1 MAVIWI
7 DVIAGEFLKAED
19 ERDWNMF
26 GEFAK
31 QAPKTAAHF
40 SRLNNE
46 AYYLLSCLRGVKA
59 KDMEKI
65 VQETPFVCAIAE
77 SAITNDAITES
88 NDSEP
93 EVNESKE
100 EKHAKKA
107 KKEPEPEQEPEPDFD
122 EDDDDDD
129 DDDFD
134 FDFD

>member
-1 MAVIWI
+1 
-7 DVIAGEFLKAED
+7 
-19 ERDWNMF
+19 MF
-26 GEFAK
+26 CEFAK

-65 VQETPFVCAIAE
+65 VQETPFVCVIAE
-77 SAITNDAITES
+77 SAVTNDAITES
-88 NDSEP
+88 NDDEIAENEAE
-93 EVNESKE
+93 EVKKE
-100 EKHAKKA
+100 KPAKKT